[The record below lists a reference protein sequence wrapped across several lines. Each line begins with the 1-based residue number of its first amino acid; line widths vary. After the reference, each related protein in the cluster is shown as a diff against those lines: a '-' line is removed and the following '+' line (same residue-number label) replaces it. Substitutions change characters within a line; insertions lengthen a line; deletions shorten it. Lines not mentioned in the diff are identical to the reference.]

1 MGLRK
6 SLLSG
11 LSKQLGH
18 PSGLRGRVVG
28 SLLNRGNRPAVAGA
42 VDALGL
48 RKGETA
54 ADIGF
59 GGGLGLALLL
69 DRVGEQ
75 GTVHGVDISET
86 MLARARQR
94 HRTDKRLQTH
104 TGSITELPLTDG
116 SVDAAIT
123 VNTIYFVEELDR
135 AFAQVARVLTAGG
148 RFVVGIGAPEG
159 MRKNPV
165 TQHGFR
171 LRPVDEVVAALATAG
186 FSLEKD
192 QTLTARPLTFH
203 LLVARFGDVP

>member
-1 MGLRK
+1 MGLRN

-18 PSGLRGRVVG
+18 PRGLRGLVVG

-42 VDALGL
+42 VEALGL
-48 RKGETA
+48 RAGETA

-59 GGGLGLALLL
+59 GGGIGLTLLL

-86 MLARARQR
+86 MLAKARRR

-104 TGSITELPLTDG
+104 PGSITGLPLIDD

-123 VNTIYFVEELDR
+123 VNTIYFVEKLDR
-135 AFAQVARVLTAGG
+135 AFAEVARVLTAGG

-159 MRKNPV
+159 MRRNLV
-165 TQHGFR
+165 TQYGFR
-171 LRPVDEVVAALATAG
+171 LRPVDEVIATLATAG
-186 FSLEKD
+186 FSLEKN
-192 QTLTARPLTFH
+192 QTLAAGPLTFH
-203 LLVARFGDVP
+203 LLVARSGTVP

>member
-1 MGLRK
+1 
-6 SLLSG
+6 
-11 LSKQLGH
+11 
-18 PSGLRGRVVG
+18 
-28 SLLNRGNRPAVAGA
+28 VAGA
-42 VDALGL
+42 VDSLGL
-48 RKGETA
+48 RAGQTA

-59 GGGLGLALLL
+59 GGGIGLTLLL

-75 GTVHGVDISET
+75 GRVHGVDISET
-86 MLARARQR
+86 MLARARQQ
-94 HRTDKRLQTH
+94 HRTDTRLQTH
-104 TGSITELPLTDG
+104 MGSITDLPLADD

-135 AFAQVARVLTAGG
+135 AFAEVARVLTAGG

-171 LRPVDEVVAALATAG
+171 LRSLDEVVAALATAG

-192 QTLTARPLTFH
+192 QTLAAGPLTFH
-203 LLVARFGDVP
+203 LLVARSGDVP